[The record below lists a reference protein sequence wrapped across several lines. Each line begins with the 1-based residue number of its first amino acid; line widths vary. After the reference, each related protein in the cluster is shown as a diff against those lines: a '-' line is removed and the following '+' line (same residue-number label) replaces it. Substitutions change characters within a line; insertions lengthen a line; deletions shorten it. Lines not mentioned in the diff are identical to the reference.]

1 MKRLLLACCLMLLGA
16 SLGAAEARAENVIKL
31 GFCAKTISSG
41 AAPYAIAQKTGGFAE
56 GGIKV
61 ELVPL
66 PGSTD
71 CVKMVATG
79 DLEFSAPSIE
89 PVAIIHLQGV
99 RGKMFYTAYQGN
111 VYGLAVPEGS
121 TVQKFEDLRGKR
133 IGVISMASAGVP
145 LVRAFAINAGM
156 NPDTDV
162 RIVVAGE
169 GAQTAALLR
178 SGQVDALSQFDTQY
192 AMVELAGQKLR
203 MLDEVNKSIARYP
216 SNGFYALDKTL
227 AKRRAEAVA
236 LARGYAK
243 GTIFAINNP
252 EAAIRMLWEVYP
264 QTRATGKDEATAL
277 RDDMATLSAR
287 AKNFRLEAGGVSQWG
302 ESSMDNYN
310 DYIDFLVKA
319 GIVKQKVPAADLVT
333 NEFIAEVNNFNPA
346 DIVAKAKAYKP

>member
-1 MKRLLLACCLMLLGA
+1 MKRLLLACCLMLLGT
-16 SLGAAEARAENVIKL
+16 SRGAAEARAENVIKL

-41 AAPYAIAQKTGGFAE
+41 AAPYAIAQKMGWFAE

>member
-1 MKRLLLACCLMLLGA
+1 MRRIFLASAMMLLGA
-16 SLGAAEARAENVIKL
+16 ALPGITAAHAEYVMKL

-41 AAPYAIAQKTGGFAE
+41 AAPYAIAQKMGWFAE

-71 CVKMVATG
+71 CVKTVATG

-111 VYGLAVPEGS
+111 VYGLAVPEAS

-145 LVRAFAINAGM
+145 LVRALAINAGM
-156 NPDTDV
+156 NPDTDI

-203 MLDEVNKSIARYP
+203 MLDAINKEIASYP

-227 AKRRAEAVA
+227 AKRHAEAVA

-243 GTIFAINNP
+243 GTIFAMNNP
-252 EAAIRMLWEVYP
+252 EAAIRILWEAYP
-264 QTRATGKDEATAL
+264 QTRSTGKVKGSMSVMRSL
-277 RDDMATLSAR
+277 ATLAYSGSR
-287 AKNFRLEAGGVSQWG
+287 KSYGYEQ
-302 ESSMDNYN
+302 
-310 DYIDFLVKA
+310 LVAAVRILKT
-319 GIVKQKVPAADLVT
+319 GIVKQKVPATDLVT
-333 NEFIAEVNNFNPA
+333 NEFIAEVNNFDPA
-346 DIVAKAKAYKP
+346 EIAAKAKAYKP